1 MWVHVN
7 VSTFQSRLLCI
18 LAGDNIKF
26 GFPMAASTTLL
37 TWGLLRYKDAYQH
50 SGQLEHMYS
59 CIRWPLEWMLKCH
72 TAPNEL
78 YVQVLHC
85 NKSPYLQLWNAK

>member
-1 MWVHVN
+1 
-7 VSTFQSRLLCI
+7 
-18 LAGDNIKF
+18 
-26 GFPMAASTTLL
+26 MAASTTLL

-85 NKSPYLQLWNAK
+85 KSPNYHCEMQKKKIGSLGQNI